1 MQSQHEDTPLRAAGS
16 TRALSGAW
24 LALGV
29 AALAVAGVFAV
40 LLVAARAPGSSAL
53 FADQDFFQIAL
64 VIHVDQS
71 VLIWFL
77 AFTGILWTLGS
88 RIHEQRPALGWS
100 AFALAGAGA
109 GLMAVS
115 PLFGAGDP
123 SLNNYVPVLRH
134 PVFHA
139 SLLLFGLGIVM
150 QVLVYGAGQNPR
162 HLWPDPIRI
171 GIYTAAVATLVTVGS
186 LAWTW
191 WALDIPAHTEAY
203 FEILFWGGGHV
214 LQFAYT
220 QVMLVAWIWLARMA
234 GMRIPVSDRWLSA
247 LLILGIVPLLT
258 VPLIHGLYAVESAG
272 SRTAFTQL
280 MQFGNGV
287 AAVPIGLLIL
297 FALTGARDVAPRH
310 LPAAHRALLASLLLF
325 AVGGVLGVM
334 IGDVNTV
341 ITAHYHGSI
350 VGVTLA
356 LMGLA
361 YALLPTLG
369 WAPATGR
376 LARIQPVLYGAGQLV
391 HILGL
396 AISGMM
402 GIERKTA
409 GEAQQLDGLTQFFMG
424 IMGLGGVL
432 AVIGGILFVV
442 VIALSFL
449 RRPR

>member
-1 MQSQHEDTPLRAAGS
+1 M
-16 TRALSGAW
+16 
-24 LALGV
+24 GV
-29 AALAVAGVFAV
+29 AALAVAGLFAV
-40 LLVAARAPGSSAL
+40 LLVVARVPGASAL
-53 FADQDFFQIAL
+53 FSDQNFFRIAL

-77 AFTGILWTLGS
+77 AFAGALWSLAS
-88 RIHEQRPALGWS
+88 PVHDRYPSLGWA
-100 AFALAGAGA
+100 AFALAAGGA
-109 GLMAVS
+109 GLMALS

-139 SLLLFGLGIVM
+139 SLILFGLGVM
-150 QVLVYGAGQNPR
+150 LQVLLYGAGWSPR
-162 HLWPDPIRI
+162 RLWPDPVHV
-171 GIYTAAVATLVTVGS
+171 GIYTAGLATLASVAS

-191 WALDIPAHTEAY
+191 QALDIPRNTEAY

-220 QVMLVAWIWLARMA
+220 QVLLVAWIWLARQ
-234 GMRIPVSDRWLSA
+234 GGIRIPASDRLLSG
-247 LLILGIVPLLT
+247 LLILGVAPLLA
-258 VPLIHGLYAVESAG
+258 VPLIHGAYSVESAEA
-272 SRTAFTQL
+272 RIAFTQL
-280 MQFGNGV
+280 MQYGNGL
-287 AAVPIGLLIL
+287 AAIPIGLLIL
-297 FALTGARDVAPRH
+297 VGLMRGRGPAPQF
-310 LPAAHRALLASLLLF
+310 LPAADRALLASLLLF
-325 AVGGVLGVM
+325 AVGGVLGFM
-334 IGDVNTV
+334 IGDVNTI

-356 LMGLA
+356 IMGLA

-376 LARIQPVLYGAGQLV
+376 LARIQPVFYGVGQLL
-391 HILGL
+391 HIGGM
-396 AISGMM
+396 AISGML

-409 GEAQQLDGLTQFFMG
+409 SEAEEMDGMTQFFLG
-424 IMGLGGVL
+424 IWGLGGML

-442 VIALSFL
+442 VIAQSFL